1 MYRLSP
7 LVRGL
12 GDEGVKAAYD
22 YRGGY
27 SPQFRAPGRDIM
39 IRVTNTIALGEDEI
53 EEQFIRSSGP
63 GGQNV
68 NKLATAVQLRFDVA
82 RSPNLP
88 EPVRERLR
96 RLAGRRLT
104 GDGVLIIDARRHR
117 TRERNRRD
125 ALERLVALV
134 RKAAIAPTPR
144 KATRPTAAS
153 KRRRLEGKQR
163 RGALKRGRR
172 SVKDPDE

>member
-1 MYRLSP
+1 
-7 LVRGL
+7 
-12 GDEGVKAAYD
+12 
-22 YRGGY
+22 
-27 SPQFRAPGRDIM
+27 M
-39 IRVTNTIALGEDEI
+39 IRVTNDIALGEDEI
-53 EEQFIRSSGP
+53 VEQFIRSSGP

-68 NKLATAVQLRFDVA
+68 NKVATAVQLRFDVG

-88 EPVRERLR
+88 DAVRERLM

-117 TRERNRRD
+117 TREKNRRD
-125 ALERLVALV
+125 ALDRLVALV

-153 KRRRLEGKQR
+153 RRRGLEGKQR
-163 RGALKRGRR
+163 RVVLKRGRR
-172 SVKDPDE
+172 RVKDVDE

>member
-1 MYRLSP
+1 MKATYHYRIAETQFNGVP
-7 LVRGL
+7 A
-12 GDEGVKAAYD
+12 GD
-22 YRGGY
+22 
-27 SPQFRAPGRDIM
+27 SM
-39 IRVTNTIALGEDEI
+39 IRITNSISLDENEI

-68 NKLATAVQLRFDVA
+68 NKVATAVQLRFDVA

-88 EPVRERLR
+88 NPVRERLK

-104 GDGVLIIDARRHR
+104 GDGVLVIDARRFR

-134 RKAAIAPTPR
+134 RRAAIAPTPR
-144 KATRPTAAS
+144 KTTRPTVAS
-153 KRRRLEGKQR
+153 RRRRLEAKQR
-163 RGALKRGRR
+163 RGALKRSRHR
-172 SVKDPDE
+172 VRVDED